1 MIPFEAFLSL
11 SRRAGLV
18 ALIGLAVVA
27 ALVTLLGLVAGSLP
41 ARSSAPQPGSGPLIA
56 FLAPAGGA
64 PANIHLL
71 DPAAPT
77 QAIPVTSSASGVY
90 DFAVSPDGAQIA
102 FSEYSAEGGIDLR
115 LLDRA
120 TDEISTLVACAPD
133 DCTAPAWSPDG
144 MRLAYERTPGTAG
157 GANVRPTRVWVLD
170 LSGATPVNAPLFEDE
185 ALYTVGPVWSPDGT
199 RLASYDLQNSGILIH
214 DLTGGADAFLPTLH
228 GSTGIFSPD
237 GARLA
242 YLDIVFASETAF
254 YTHIRMADLRTG
266 QITALSAPDA
276 PVDDARLLWTPKG
289 TALVVGRRLMDEGY
303 TPGHQLYLVAA
314 SNGDAKPLA
323 VDPAYATGAFAWEPD
338 GVRLVIQR
346 FPAVASPVAG
356 QEARPSLWVLDTT
369 SGQISKLVAD
379 AFLPEWAPAFR

>member
-1 MIPFEAFLSL
+1 MILFQALFSSP
-11 SRRAGLV
+11 RRAGLV
-18 ALIGLAVVA
+18 ALVGLAGVA
-27 ALVTLLGLVAGSLP
+27 ALVALLGLAAGSHP
-41 ARSSAPQPGSGPLIA
+41 ARGGLPQPGGGPLIA
-56 FLAPAGGA
+56 FLAPVGGA

-71 DPAAPT
+71 DPASPA
-77 QAIPVTSSASGVY
+77 QAFPVTSSAIGVY
-90 DFAVSPDGAQIA
+90 DFAVSPDGRQIA
-102 FSEYSAEGGIDLR
+102 FSEYHAGGGIDLR

-120 TDEISTLVACAPD
+120 TGQISTLVACAPD
-133 DCTAPAWSPDG
+133 ECTASSWSPDG
-144 MRLAYERTPGTAG
+144 TRLAYERTPGAAG

-228 GSTGIFSPD
+228 GGTGAFSPD
-237 GARLA
+237 GSRLA
-242 YLDIVFASETAF
+242 CLDIVFVSETAL
-254 YTHIRMADLRTG
+254 YTHIRVADLQTG
-266 QITALSAPDA
+266 QITALTAPDA
-276 PVDDARLLWTPKG
+276 PVDDARLLWTPDG

-338 GVRLVIQR
+338 GTRLVIQR
-346 FPAVASPVAG
+346 FPAVANPVAG
-356 QEARPSLWVLDTT
+356 REARPSLWVLDTAT
-369 SGQISKLVAD
+369 GQISKLVAD
-379 AFLPEWAPAFR
+379 AFLPAWVPASR